1 MSKNFFSDYK
11 SEFIQTLNLIS
22 NTEFNKCVQLLR
34 NLRNKKGRLFII
46 GVGGSSANASH
57 AVNDF
62 RKICNIEAYC
72 PSDNVAELTAR
83 TNDDGFDFIFK
94 SWLKTSNLKINDLL
108 LIFSVGGGNL
118 KKKVSINII
127 NAIKFAKEKKVKSIA
142 FIGKRDGYAFKNAT
156 LPILFKIKNKNF
168 VTPISEAMQA
178 ALWHALVTDP
188 KLKFNKTKW

>member
-22 NTEFNKCVQLLR
+22 NTEFNNCVQLLR

-83 TNDDGFDFIFK
+83 TNDDGFDFIFNN
-94 SWLKTSNLKINDLL
+94 WLKTSNLKINDLL

-127 NAIKFAKEKKVKSIA
+127 NAIKFAKKKKVKSIA

-178 ALWHALVTDP
+178 ALWHAVVTDP